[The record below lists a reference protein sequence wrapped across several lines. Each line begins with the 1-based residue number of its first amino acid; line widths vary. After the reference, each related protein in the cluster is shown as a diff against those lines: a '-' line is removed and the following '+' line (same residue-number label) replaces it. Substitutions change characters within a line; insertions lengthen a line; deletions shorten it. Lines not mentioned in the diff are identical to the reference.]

1 MRQSQSP
8 DLVSSLTPDISLT
21 RQIHLLKAKAKTNI
35 YKTRTDLNRQGDHY
49 HPEIG
54 DKGRNPVVGETQ
66 SHRQSQVNS
75 FDKMRLYNRP
85 NQIDNPLDFA
95 IILAGVEKLSQTKVT
110 ILSQAKT

>member
-1 MRQSQSP
+1 MS
-8 DLVSSLTPDISLT
+8 
-21 RQIHLLKAKAKTNI
+21 
-35 YKTRTDLNRQGDHY
+35 NRQGDQY
-49 HPEIG
+49 HPKIG
-54 DKGRNPVVGETQ
+54 DKGRHPVVGEMQ